1 MRRYANA
8 IEFSMPNGKQKVQS
22 LMRETLEGLQLLHT
36 YHSFSTMTIIQQL
49 QAATKQLPIKFSVFD
64 GGARAYRQDSRTTD
78 ARNVM
83 MQPKRLECKDFEE
96 ARNLWEGSS
105 SLDKNPHNVWMN
117 ASGTKVMNQ
126 IGAQTVYGNQNFTL

>member
-8 IEFSMPNGKQKVQS
+8 IEFSMPNEKQKVQS
-22 LMRETLEGLQLLHT
+22 LMWENLEGLQLLHT

-49 QAATKQLPIKFSVFD
+49 QAATKQLPIKFSIFD
-64 GGARAYRQDSRTTD
+64 GGARAYRQDSRTID

-96 ARNLWEGSS
+96 ARNLWED
-105 SLDKNPHNVWMN
+105 LRRL
-117 ASGTKVMNQ
+117 TK
-126 IGAQTVYGNQNFTL
+126 IRITYG